1 MEMQGERRI
10 PAPRQAVWEKLN
22 DPEALKQCIPGCES
36 VEKTSDTQFTAKV
49 RAKVGP
55 VSAHFTGK
63 VTLTD
68 LNPPQGYTISG
79 EGQGGV
85 AGFAK
90 GSAKVALE
98 EEGGETVLRYGV
110 QAQVGGKLAQ
120 IGSRLIDATARK
132 MADDFF
138 SKFVTVVT
146 PGGPASEGSAPS
158 TG

>member
-22 DPEALKQCIPGCES
+22 DPDALKQCIPGCES
-36 VEKTSDTQFTAKV
+36 VEKTSDTEFTAKV

-98 EEGGETVLRYGV
+98 DEGNETVMRYGV

-120 IGSRLIDATARK
+120 IGSRLIDGTARK

-138 SKFVTVVT
+138 NRFVALMSPNAT
-146 PGGPASEGSAPS
+146 SQ
-158 TG
+158 